1 MKKLL
6 VLPLLLGFT
15 SAVNAET
22 WWLLMRGRTN
32 QGAGVVSWS
41 MPTASEEE
49 CNTEKDKV
57 IDRKNW
63 VTNATI
69 KRLVI
74 DAICLKGK

>member
-1 MKKLL
+1 MKRLL
-6 VLPLLLGFT
+6 VLPFLLGLI
-15 SAVNAET
+15 SPVNAET

-41 MPTASEEE
+41 IPTASEEE

>member
-1 MKKLL
+1 MKRLL
-6 VLPLLLGFT
+6 LLPFLLGFI
-15 SAVNAET
+15 SPVNAET

-41 MPTASEEE
+41 MPTASEKE
-49 CNTEKDKV
+49 CNAEKVKV
-57 IDRKNW
+57 IERKNW